1 VLQSFIQ
8 RLSKTDDISKRGK
21 HMRGIGHSLVGLI
34 LALTALTASPAL
46 ADGKDC
52 PLIGTLDN
60 FSARDV
66 PLWTNY
72 VAYDVSV
79 TQGNRD
85 VNVTKIGK
93 LCRQIYDL
101 KPGIPHLGAL
111 EIMTNYEQA
120 MASAGATITNTKR
133 GDTDDIYAT
142 VTKDGAEY
150 WLYAT
155 ESNGSTVT
163 IKVLQIVPFQR
174 TIMPPDASDY
184 PLLGHLPRTSPHTP
198 TKTNFDEFAFNVQNG
213 TQKQQVKV
221 RGFRWHNFYEYP
233 RSPLI
238 SGLESQ
244 SNYRAVLKDLG
255 AQILYEDN
263 SSDPGEVDARL
274 DNNGKTVW
282 IQVTSV
288 GAGTNVDVIE
298 EKPFQLSI
306 KPPEVNELKAAL
318 DKDGHVALY
327 INFDFNKATLK
338 AVAQP
343 VIAQVLALLKANPT
357 LKLSIQGHTDSIG
370 AHDYNVTLS
379 QARAAAVVATLKAQG
394 IAPARLTSAG
404 FGPDKPIAPNDT
416 DVGRAKNR
424 RVELVKS

>member
-1 VLQSFIQ
+1 
-8 RLSKTDDISKRGK
+8 
-21 HMRGIGHSLVGLI
+21 MRGIGHGLIGLI
-34 LALTALTASPAL
+34 LTLAALSASPVW

-52 PLIGTLDN
+52 PLVGALDN

-72 VAYDVSV
+72 VEYDVSV

-85 VNVTKIGK
+85 VNVPKIGK

-101 KPGIPHLGAL
+101 KSGIPRLSAL

-120 MASAGATITNTKR
+120 MASAGANITNTKR
-133 GDTDDIYAT
+133 ADTDDIYAT
-142 VTKDGAEY
+142 VTKDGSEY
-150 WLYAT
+150 WLYVT
-155 ESNGSTVT
+155 ESNGSTIT
-163 IKVLQIVPFQR
+163 TRVLQIVPFQR
-174 TIMPPDASDY
+174 TLLPPSGSDY
-184 PLLGHLPRTSPHTP
+184 PLLGHLPRQAPRAP
-198 TKTNFDEFAFNVQNG
+198 VKTNFDEFAFTTLNG
-213 TQKQQVKV
+213 TQKQQVMVKGY
-221 RGFRWHNFYEYP
+221 RFHIFYENMDRNP
-233 RSPLI
+233 QI

-244 SNYRAVLKDLG
+244 SNYRAALKDLG
-255 AQILYEDN
+255 AQILYADPSN
-263 SSDPGEVDARL
+263 DPGEVDARL
-274 DNNGKTVW
+274 DNQGKTVW

-288 GAGTNVDVIE
+288 GGGTNVDVIE

-306 KPPEVNELKAAL
+306 KPPQVDELKAAL

-338 AVAQP
+338 PDAQP

-394 IAPARLTSAG
+394 VAAARLTSAG

-416 DVGRAKNR
+416 DIGRAKNW
-424 RVELVKS
+424 RVELVKN

>member
-1 VLQSFIQ
+1 MRSVGHGFI
-8 RLSKTDDISKRGK
+8 
-21 HMRGIGHSLVGLI
+21 GLI
-34 LALTALTASPAL
+34 LSLAAVTAQPAW

-85 VNVTKIGK
+85 VNVTKVGK

-101 KPGIPHLGAL
+101 KPGIPKLSAL

-120 MASAGATITNTKR
+120 LAGIGANITNTKR

-155 ESNGSTVT
+155 EGNGSTIT
-163 IKVLQIVPFQR
+163 TRVLQIVPFQKS
-174 TIMPPDASDY
+174 ILPPGNGDY
-184 PLLGHLPRTSPHTP
+184 PLLGHLPRSTP
-198 TKTNFDEFAFNVQNG
+198 RTPIKTNFDEFAFTTLNG
-213 TQKQQVKV
+213 TQQQKV
-221 RGFRWHNFYEYP
+221 MIKGYRFHNFYDYTKGP
-233 RSPLI
+233 VI
-238 SGLESQ
+238 SGLEAQ
-244 SNYRAVLKDLG
+244 DNYRVALKDLG
-255 AQILYEDN
+255 AQILYADPASE
-263 SSDPGEVDARL
+263 PGETDARF

-282 IQVTSV
+282 IQVTS
-288 GAGTNVDVIE
+288 AGGGVNVDVIE

-306 KPPEVNELKAAL
+306 KPPEVDELKAAL

-338 AVAQP
+338 PDAQP
-343 VIAQVLALLKANPT
+343 VIAQVLALLKANPN
-357 LKLSIQGHTDSIG
+357 LKLSIQGNTDSIG

-379 QARAAAVVATLKAQG
+379 QARAAAVVAALKAQG
-394 IAPARLTSAG
+394 VAPARLTSAG

-416 DVGRAKNR
+416 DIGRAKNR
-424 RVELVKS
+424 RVELVKN

>member
-1 VLQSFIQ
+1 
-8 RLSKTDDISKRGK
+8 
-21 HMRGIGHSLVGLI
+21 MRGIGHGLIGLI
-34 LALTALTASPAL
+34 LALTAFSALPAW

-60 FSARDV
+60 FSPRDV
-66 PLWTNY
+66 PQWTNY

-79 TQGNRD
+79 TQGSRD
-85 VNVTKIGK
+85 VNATKIGK
-93 LCRQIYDL
+93 LCGQIYD
-101 KPGIPHLGAL
+101 KKSGIPPLSAL

-120 MASAGATITNTKR
+120 LAGIGANITNTKR
-133 GDTDDIYAT
+133 SDTDDIYAT
-142 VTKDGAEY
+142 VTKDGSEY
-150 WLYAT
+150 WLYVT
-155 ESNGSTVT
+155 ESNGSTIT
-163 IKVLQIVPFQR
+163 IRVLQIVPFQR
-174 TIMPPDASDY
+174 TILPPDASDY

-198 TKTNFDEFAFNVQNG
+198 VKVNFDEFAFNVQNG

-244 SNYRAVLKDLG
+244 DNYRAVLKDLG
-255 AQILYEDN
+255 AQILYEDT

-288 GAGTNVDVIE
+288 YAGVNVDVVE
-298 EKPFQLSI
+298 EKSLQLSI

-338 AVAQP
+338 PDAQP

-357 LKLSIQGHTDSIG
+357 LKLSIQGHTDGIG
-370 AHDYNVTLS
+370 THDYNVTLS

-394 IAPARLTSAG
+394 IAAARLTSAG

-416 DVGRAKNR
+416 DIGRAKNR
-424 RVELVKS
+424 RVELVKN

>member
-1 VLQSFIQ
+1 
-8 RLSKTDDISKRGK
+8 
-21 HMRGIGHSLVGLI
+21 MRGIGHGLIGLI
-34 LALTALTASPAL
+34 LTLAALSASPAW

-60 FSARDV
+60 FVPRDV
-66 PLWTNY
+66 PLWTTY
-72 VAYDVSV
+72 AAYDFRA
-79 TQGNRD
+79 TQGNGD
-85 VNVTKIGK
+85 ASVTKIGK
-93 LCRQIYDL
+93 MCRQIYDL
-101 KPGIPHLGAL
+101 KPGLPALSAL

-120 MASAGATITNTKR
+120 LAGIGATITNTKR
-133 GDTDDIYAT
+133 ADTDDIYAT
-142 VTKDGAEY
+142 VTKDGSVY
-150 WLYAT
+150 WLYVT
-155 ESNGSTVT
+155 EANGSTIGT
-163 IKVLQIVPFQR
+163 RTLQIVPFQR
-174 TIMPPDASDY
+174 TILPPGPSDY
-184 PLLGHLPRTSPHTP
+184 PLLGHLPRQAPRTP
-198 TKTNFDEFAFNVQNG
+198 NKVNFDEFAFNVQNG
-213 TQKQQVKV
+213 TQKQQVMVK
-221 RGFRWHNFYEYP
+221 GFRWHNFYENMDRNP
-233 RSPLI
+233 QI
-238 SGLESQ
+238 SGLEGQ

-255 AQILYEDN
+255 AQILYQDN

-274 DNNGKTVW
+274 DSNGKTVW

-338 AVAQP
+338 PDAQP
-343 VIAQVLALLKANPT
+343 IIAQVLALLKANPT

-379 QARAAAVVATLKAQG
+379 QARAAAVVAALKAQG
-394 IAPARLTSAG
+394 IAAARLTSAG

-424 RVELVKS
+424 RVELVKI

>member
-1 VLQSFIQ
+1 
-8 RLSKTDDISKRGK
+8 
-21 HMRGIGHSLVGLI
+21 MRGGLIGLI
-34 LALTALTASPAL
+34 LTLAALSVSPAW
-46 ADGKDC
+46 AGGKDC

-60 FSARDV
+60 FSAANP

-72 VAYDVSV
+72 VGYDVQV

-85 VNVTKIGK
+85 VAVTKTGK
-93 LCRQIYDL
+93 LCRQIYDI
-101 KPGIPHLGAL
+101 KPGVPPLSAL

-120 MASAGATITNTKR
+120 LAGIGANITNTKR

-142 VTKDGAEY
+142 VTKNGSEY
-150 WLYAT
+150 WLEAN
-155 ESNGSTVT
+155 ESNGDRVT
-163 IKVLQIVPFQR
+163 TRVLQIVPFQR
-174 TIMPPDASDY
+174 TLLPPGAADY
-184 PLLGHLPRTSPHTP
+184 RLLGHLPRTAPRTP
-198 TKTNFDEFAFNVQNG
+198 VITNFDEFAFTTQNG
-213 TQKQQVKV
+213 TQKQQVMVK
-221 RGFRWHNFYEYP
+221 GYRWHNFYEYMDRNP
-233 RSPLI
+233 QI

-244 SNYRAVLKDLG
+244 DNYRAALKDIG
-255 AQILYEDN
+255 AQILYADP

-274 DNNGKTVW
+274 DDHGKTVW

-288 GAGTNVDVIE
+288 GAGVNVDVIE

-306 KPPEVNELKAAL
+306 QPPQVNELKAAL

-338 AVAQP
+338 PDAQP

-379 QARAAAVVATLKAQG
+379 QARAAAVVAALKTQG
-394 IAPARLTSAG
+394 IAAARLTSAG
-404 FGPDKPIAPNDT
+404 FGPDKPVAPNDT
-416 DVGRAKNR
+416 DIGRAKNR

>member
-1 VLQSFIQ
+1 
-8 RLSKTDDISKRGK
+8 
-21 HMRGIGHSLVGLI
+21 MRGLGHGLI
-34 LALTALTASPAL
+34 GLVLTLTVFSMQPAL

-60 FSARDV
+60 FVPRDV

-72 VAYDVSV
+72 AAYDFSV

-85 VNVTKIGK
+85 VNITKIGK
-93 LCRQIYDL
+93 MCRQIYDL
-101 KPGIPHLGAL
+101 KPGIPRLSAL

-120 MASAGATITNTKR
+120 MAGIGANITNTKR
-133 GDTDDIYAT
+133 GDTDAIYAT
-142 VTKDGAEY
+142 VSKDGSEY
-150 WLYAT
+150 WLYVT
-155 ESNGSTVT
+155 EGNGASISTR
-163 IKVLQIVPFQR
+163 VLQVVPFQR
-174 TIMPPDASDY
+174 TILPPSGNDY
-184 PLLGHLPRTSPHTP
+184 PLLGHLARQAPRAPV
-198 TKTNFDEFAFNVQNG
+198 KTNFDEFAFSTLNG
-213 TQKQQVKV
+213 TQKQQVMVKGY
-221 RGFRWHNFYEYP
+221 RFHIFYDDMERNP
-233 RSPLI
+233 QI

-244 SNYRAVLKDLG
+244 TNYRAALKDLG
-255 AQILYEDN
+255 AQILYA
-263 SSDPGEVDARL
+263 DPSNDPSEVDARL

-288 GAGTNVDVIE
+288 NGGTNVDVIE

-327 INFDFNKATLK
+327 INFDFNKSTLK
-338 AVAQP
+338 PDAQP
-343 VIAQVLALLKANPT
+343 IIAQVLALLKANPT

-394 IAPARLTSAG
+394 IAAARLTSAG

-424 RVELVKS
+424 RVELVKN

>member
-1 VLQSFIQ
+1 
-8 RLSKTDDISKRGK
+8 
-21 HMRGIGHSLVGLI
+21 MRGGLIGLI
-34 LALTALTASPAL
+34 LTLTALSASSAW

-60 FSARDV
+60 FSPRDV

-85 VNVTKIGK
+85 VTATKIGK

-101 KPGIPHLGAL
+101 KSGLPRLSAL

-120 MASAGATITNTKR
+120 VAGIGANITNTKR

-142 VTKDGAEY
+142 VTKDGSEY
-150 WLYAT
+150 WLYVT
-155 ESNGSTVT
+155 ESNGSTIT
-163 IKVLQIVPFQR
+163 TRVLQVVPFQR
-174 TIMPPDASDY
+174 TILPPGAGDY
-184 PLLGHLPRTSPHTP
+184 PLLGHLPRTTPHTP
-198 TKTNFDEFAFNVQNG
+198 TTVNFDEFAFTTQNG
-213 TQKQQVKV
+213 TQKQQVMVK
-221 RGFRWHNFYEYP
+221 GYRWHNFYEYMDRNP
-233 RSPLI
+233 QI

-244 SNYRAVLKDLG
+244 DNYRAVLKDLG
-255 AQILYEDN
+255 AQILYADP

-274 DNNGKTVW
+274 DAHGKTVW

-288 GAGTNVDVIE
+288 SSGVNVDVIE

-338 AVAQP
+338 PDAQP

-379 QARAAAVVATLKAQG
+379 QARAAAVVAALKTQG
-394 IAPARLTSAG
+394 IAAARLTSAG

-416 DVGRAKNR
+416 DIGRAKNR